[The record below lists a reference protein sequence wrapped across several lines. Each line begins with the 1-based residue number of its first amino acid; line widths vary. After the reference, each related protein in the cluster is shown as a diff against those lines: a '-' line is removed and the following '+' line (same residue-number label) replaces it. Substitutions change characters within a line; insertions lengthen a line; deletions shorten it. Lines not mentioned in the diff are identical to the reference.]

1 MRSGVSTLQQTLTAE
16 AASILKH
23 SLGLARR
30 RGHAQLTPL
39 HVAATLFTSSSTLR
53 HACLKSQQQN
63 SSSSSSSHIL
73 QCRALE
79 LCFNVAL
86 NRLPTTT
93 TTPLIHQPSLSN
105 ALIAALKRAQ
115 AHQRRGC
122 IEQNH
127 QQQQQP
133 LLSVKVDLHQL
144 VISILDDPSVS
155 RVMREAGFSST
166 CVKNNL
172 QQQSSTNPSSIFTS
186 SSSSSSLSLGDNHI
200 EIDPFGHFRQNI
212 NQNHFLSS
220 YGSYGNYGS
229 VLFSPQK
236 KPASV
241 FPLQSS
247 KEDVKLVFD
256 VFLRKNKKRNTVIV
270 ADSVSLT
277 EGLVGELMGKFE
289 RGEVPDELKTTHFI
303 KFQLVSLR
311 FMKREELEINL
322 VSLKRKIDSFALGGV
337 VLYVGDLKWIVDGI
351 LNEKEGEEVC
361 DYYNHVDHIVE
372 EIGKLF
378 CEKENVN
385 NSKLWL
391 VATSSYQT
399 YMKCQ
404 MRIPSLENQWGL
416 QAVPVP
422 SGGLGLSLH
431 ASSVHDS
438 KMSMSYP
445 IMESKLFSNMEEND
459 KLNCCEE
466 CIINYE
472 KEAELFKPGQKNLL
486 PSWLQSH
493 STEAHQKDELIQLKK
508 KWNRL
513 CQCLHQNK
521 QPQNHWSN
529 NTLHINQSSNA
540 KIYPYNSSYPW
551 WPNQTKSS
559 ISFADSAAKP
569 AYSSNII
576 PRFRHQQSCTTIE
589 FNFNNDATQKKQT
602 TTALDSLKE
611 VKITLGL
618 GNSTFNGSER
628 KKVASLIDDT
638 TLQRDY
644 ICKLLQEN
652 VPWQCETVSAIG
664 EALVDSKSSKESV
677 SWFFFKGS
685 DSVGKKRLALSI
697 AESVFGSLDVFFQF
711 DMLKREN
718 SETPF
723 CEMVSGVLK
732 NHEKFVLL
740 VENVDFG
747 DTLLRKLVADGFEN
761 AKFGTLGQGIIIL
774 TNGEDQK
781 NESVMKL
788 VLQISENENKPTLE
802 LSSSPCLGN
811 KRRAELDLFG
821 KIMKNPRIEE
831 NEEGVLVCAKGNK
844 KREFSRQSSFNNTL
858 DLNMEADEEDE
869 DDEGQNSP
877 ISSDLTRETVVEP
890 LISNESLDS
899 IENFFEFNGSP
910 IKDKEVKEVF
920 KSRVKES
927 FEEVFGKN
935 CVGKFSVQDKVIE
948 EIGVGCG
955 SFTNKMFEKW
965 LKDIFQKSL
974 EGVIS
979 NGWGKGGIVFTLC
992 WDGKEDRK
1000 WDSGFMGS
1008 CLPKNIQVVNNFM
1021 D

>member
-1 MRSGVSTLQQTLTAE
+1 MVRGGGIRKVMRSGVSTLQQTLTAE

-431 ASSVHDS
+431 AS
-438 KMSMSYP
+438 
-445 IMESKLFSNMEEND
+445 
-459 KLNCCEE
+459 
-466 CIINYE
+466 
-472 KEAELFKPGQKNLL
+472 
-486 PSWLQSH
+486 
-493 STEAHQKDELIQLKK
+493 
-508 KWNRL
+508 R
-513 CQCLHQNK
+513 
-521 QPQNHWSN
+521 
-529 NTLHINQSSNA
+529 
-540 KIYPYNSSYPW
+540 
-551 WPNQTKSS
+551 
-559 ISFADSAAKP
+559 
-569 AYSSNII
+569 
-576 PRFRHQQSCTTIE
+576 
-589 FNFNNDATQKKQT
+589 
-602 TTALDSLKE
+602 
-611 VKITLGL
+611 
-618 GNSTFNGSER
+618 
-628 KKVASLIDDT
+628 
-638 TLQRDY
+638 
-644 ICKLLQEN
+644 
-652 VPWQCETVSAIG
+652 
-664 EALVDSKSSKESV
+664 
-677 SWFFFKGS
+677 
-685 DSVGKKRLALSI
+685 
-697 AESVFGSLDVFFQF
+697 
-711 DMLKREN
+711 
-718 SETPF
+718 
-723 CEMVSGVLK
+723 
-732 NHEKFVLL
+732 
-740 VENVDFG
+740 
-747 DTLLRKLVADGFEN
+747 
-761 AKFGTLGQGIIIL
+761 
-774 TNGEDQK
+774 
-781 NESVMKL
+781 
-788 VLQISENENKPTLE
+788 
-802 LSSSPCLGN
+802 
-811 KRRAELDLFG
+811 
-821 KIMKNPRIEE
+821 
-831 NEEGVLVCAKGNK
+831 
-844 KREFSRQSSFNNTL
+844 
-858 DLNMEADEEDE
+858 
-869 DDEGQNSP
+869 
-877 ISSDLTRETVVEP
+877 
-890 LISNESLDS
+890 
-899 IENFFEFNGSP
+899 
-910 IKDKEVKEVF
+910 
-920 KSRVKES
+920 
-927 FEEVFGKN
+927 
-935 CVGKFSVQDKVIE
+935 
-948 EIGVGCG
+948 
-955 SFTNKMFEKW
+955 
-965 LKDIFQKSL
+965 
-974 EGVIS
+974 
-979 NGWGKGGIVFTLC
+979 
-992 WDGKEDRK
+992 
-1000 WDSGFMGS
+1000 
-1008 CLPKNIQVVNNFM
+1008 
-1021 D
+1021 